1 MDPVLAERL
10 RTTNAHCPAC
20 GYSLHA
26 LTRDTCPECAARI
39 HLEDLDRDRPPLDS
53 SSPIM
58 LAFWLGLM
66 VSMVTSLAVMIA
78 SVLTPVMTPSIVAM
92 IVTAP
97 IAFVVYGPGIA
108 AVRLLAVTRAHQR
121 SIDRLFVAL
130 AWAPMVAYPLLYF
143 LCSLL

>member
-1 MDPVLAERL
+1 MDPALAQRL
-10 RTTNAHCPAC
+10 KTTQAHCPAC

-26 LTRDTCPECAARI
+26 LTRDTCPECGVRI
-39 HLEDLDRDRPPLDS
+39 LLEDLDRDRPPLDS

-58 LAFWLGLM
+58 LAFWIGLM
-66 VSMVTSLAVMIA
+66 VSAVASMVIMIA

-97 IAFVVYGPGIA
+97 IVFVVYAPGVA
-108 AVRLLAVTRAHQR
+108 AVRLLAVTRLHQR

-130 AWAPMVAYPLLYF
+130 AWAPMVVYPLLFF
-143 LCSLL
+143 LFSLL